1 MRITEL
7 LGGRLESIKKDP
19 FDLLDHFEIWATNE
33 EQALLEK
40 LKNPVKLSSLSEHDQ
55 FKVQAMIRKSLVSKY
70 GHKDPTV
77 VANEKNQ
84 KT

>member
-1 MRITEL
+1 MKINEL
-7 LGGRLESIKKDP
+7 IQE
-19 FDLLDHFEIWATNE
+19 FEIWTTNE
-33 EQALLEK
+33 EQEILK
-40 LKNPVKLSSLSEHDQ
+40 RLKNPVKLSSMTEHDQ

-84 KT
+84 KI